1 MKRSGL
7 PLSGLNSVGF
17 ALIVLAG
24 ISPLEAAEA
33 TNSSRGGRLLEALS
47 CLKCHRMN
55 GRGGASAS
63 DLGWWVGRNR
73 TPASVAA
80 MIWNHAPEM
89 WDAMRQR
96 SVVPSEIDDRAA
108 DDLFAYLYTIRFF
121 ERTGDAERGRAA
133 FESKGCSTCHGIRWP
148 KLPATRPASEWQ
160 SISDPI
166 ALASAM
172 WNHNAAAT
180 GEGGKHR
187 VRPQLTYREL
197 TGLVIYLQ
205 GQVKVPRVFGPVPLG
220 SSPEGGE
227 TLLRARGCNACH
239 TGVVL
244 AEGLKGMTLT
254 DVAAVMWNH
263 QSLTAVTAP
272 RLTVAEM
279 GEIAGY
285 LWAPG
290 FFENSG
296 DAAAGRRVFSDKH
309 CDTCHNAPLNG
320 LTENRGRRFSAIT
333 IVSTLWRHNPKVLEE
348 MKARGIAWPRF
359 EGSQMSDLIAFLN
372 SDNRRTR

>member
-7 PLSGLNSVGF
+7 SLSGLKSVGF
-17 ALIVLAG
+17 VLIVLAG
-24 ISPLEAAEA
+24 LSDLEAADA
-33 TNSSRGGRLLEALS
+33 ANSSRGGRLLETLS
-47 CLKCHRMN
+47 CLECHRMN
-55 GRGGASAS
+55 GKGGASAS
-63 DLGWWVGRNR
+63 DLGWWVGRNLM
-73 TPASVAA
+73 PASVAA
-80 MIWNHAPEM
+80 MMWNHAPEM
-89 WDAMRQR
+89 WAAMRER
-96 SVVPSEIDDRAA
+96 SIVPAEIDDHAA
-108 DDLFAYLYTIRFF
+108 DDLFAYFYTIRFF

-133 FESKGCSTCHGIRWP
+133 FESKGCSTCHGIRSP
-148 KLPATRPASEWQ
+148 KLPATRPASEWE

-180 GEGGKHR
+180 GEGGKQR
-187 VRPQLTYREL
+187 VRPQLTSREL
-197 TGLVIYLQ
+197 TDLVIYLQ
-205 GQVKVPRVFGPVPLG
+205 GQVKVPRVFGSVPLG
-220 SSPEGGE
+220 SGPKGGE

-239 TGVVL
+239 TEVAL
-244 AEGLKGMTLT
+244 AEGLKGKTLT

-263 QSLTAVTAP
+263 QSPTASVAP

-279 GEIAGY
+279 REIAGY

-296 DAAAGRRVFSDKH
+296 DAAAGRRVFSDQH
-309 CDTCHNAPLNG
+309 CDTCHIAPRNG
-320 LTENRGRRFSAIT
+320 LTENRGRRSSAIT
-333 IVSTLWRHNPKVLEE
+333 MVSALWRHDPKVLEE

-372 SDNRRTR
+372 SDDRGTR